1 MPHSKIFEEQALLY
15 AYGELEDS
23 KEKAFL
29 RHLETC
35 KKCQATINTVSLT
48 NVALEEYIAPTLN
61 MRKILGKPWWSAVS
75 DFFRNTKFSRP
86 VLLGAAAACC
96 VAVLISFIGVKQPTE
111 EGYMYFSDSIYAEI
125 GDVETDIDSLLEDIN
140 SYI

>member
-35 KKCQATINTVSLT
+35 KKCQATINTISLT

-61 MRKILGKPWWSAVS
+61 MRKILGKPWWSNVS
-75 DFFRNTKFSRP
+75 DLFRNTKFSRP
-86 VLLGAAAACC
+86 LLLGGAAACC
-96 VAVLISFIGVKQPTE
+96 LAVVVGFFQLNKPASN
-111 EGYMYFSDSIYAEI
+111 GYIYFADSIYDQV
-125 GDVETDIDSLLEDIN
+125 GLVEADIDSLLQDIN
-140 SYI
+140 SL